1 MSQFVQRVVS
11 IDRQHPRYAIG
22 TEVSLRTRAGII
34 AKGRTT
40 NLSRGGLC
48 ADVDAE
54 PARGQQVEVSIALIF
69 NAEGVSEPL
78 ALPAR
83 VVWCTGLG
91 DRFQVGL
98 SFLALSKDQS
108 AFLDMFIRFLEEHPE
123 ELSDEKSAS
132 RSLPFDLSR

>member
-1 MSQFVQRVVS
+1 MSQFDQRPVTT
-11 IDRQHPRYAIG
+11 DREHPRYAIG
-22 TEVSLRTRAGII
+22 TEVNLRTKAGTI

-54 PARGQQVEVSIALIF
+54 PARGQQLEVSIALIF

-98 SFLALSKDQS
+98 SFLAMTKDQS
-108 AFLDMFIRFLEEHPE
+108 AFLDMFIRFLKEHPE

>member
-1 MSQFVQRVVS
+1 VS
-11 IDRQHPRYAIG
+11 VDRQHPRYAIG
-22 TEVSLRTRAGII
+22 TEVTLRTRAGVI

-54 PARGQQVEVSIALIF
+54 PTRGQQVDVSIALIF
-69 NAEGVSEPL
+69 NADGVSEPL

-83 VVWCTGLG
+83 VAWCTGLG
-91 DRFQVGL
+91 DRHQIGL
-98 SFLALSKDQS
+98 SFLSLSKDQA
-108 AFLDMFIRFLEEHPE
+108 AFLEMFIRFLEEHPE
-123 ELSDEKSAS
+123 EPSDETSAS

>member
-1 MSQFVQRVVS
+1 LSA
-11 IDRQHPRYAIG
+11 DRQHPRYAIG
-22 TEVSLRTRAGII
+22 TEVNLRTRAGVI
-34 AKGRTT
+34 ARGKTT

-54 PARGQQVEVSIALIF
+54 PTRGQPIEVSIALVF
-69 NAEGVSEPL
+69 NADGVSEPL

-91 DRFQVGL
+91 DRYQVGL
-98 SFLALSKDQS
+98 SFLAMSKEQA

>member
-1 MSQFVQRVVS
+1 MSSERE
-11 IDRQHPRYAIG
+11 HPRYAIG

-34 AKGRTT
+34 ARGRTT

-48 ADVDAE
+48 VDVDAE
-54 PARGQQVEVSIALIF
+54 PTRGQQLEISIALVF
-69 NAEGVSEPL
+69 SAEGVSEPL

-91 DRFQVGL
+91 ERYQVGL
-98 SFLALSKDQS
+98 SFLPLSKDQ
-108 AFLDMFIRFLEEHPE
+108 AGFLDMFIRFLHDHPE

>member
-1 MSQFVQRVVS
+1 MSQFEQRPLS
-11 IDRQHPRYAIG
+11 TDRQHPRYAIG
-22 TEVSLRTRAGII
+22 TEVNLRTLVGVI
-34 AKGRTT
+34 ARGRTT

-54 PARGQQVEVSIALIF
+54 PTRGQQIEVSIALIF
-69 NAEGVSEPL
+69 NADGVSEPL

-91 DRFQVGL
+91 ERFQVGL
-98 SFLALSKDQS
+98 SFLALTKDQA

-123 ELSDEKSAS
+123 ELSDENSAS

>member
-1 MSQFVQRVVS
+1 MPQF
-11 IDRQHPRYAIG
+11 DRRAVNTEREHPRYAIG
-22 TEVSLRTRAGII
+22 TEVTLRSRAGVI
-34 AKGRTT
+34 AKGKTT

-48 ADVDAE
+48 ADLDAE
-54 PARGQQVEVSIALIF
+54 PARGQQVEVSIALVF
-69 NAEGVSEPL
+69 NAEGTSEPL

-98 SFLALSKDQS
+98 SFLPLSKDQA
-108 AFLDMFIRFLEEHPE
+108 AFLDMFIRFLKEHPE

>member
-1 MSQFVQRVVS
+1 MSQFDQRPLS
-11 IDRQHPRYAIG
+11 ADRQHPRYAIG
-22 TEVSLRTRAGII
+22 TEVNLRSRAGAI
-34 AKGRTT
+34 AHGRTT

-54 PARGQQVEVSIALIF
+54 PERGQPIEVSIALVF
-69 NAEGVSEPL
+69 NADGVSEPL

-98 SFLALSKDQS
+98 SFLAMSKEQA
-108 AFLDMFIRFLEEHPE
+108 AFLDVFIRFLEEHPE

>member
-1 MSQFVQRVVS
+1 MPQFVRRAVTTE
-11 IDRQHPRYAIG
+11 REHPRYAIG
-22 TEVSLRTRAGII
+22 TEVSLRTRAGVI
-34 AKGRTT
+34 AKGKTT

-48 ADVDAE
+48 ADIDAE
-54 PARGQQVEVSIALIF
+54 PARGQQLEVSIALVF
-69 NAEGVSEPL
+69 NAEGTSEPL

-98 SFLALSKDQS
+98 SFLSLSKDQA

>member
-1 MSQFVQRVVS
+1 MTAERE
-11 IDRQHPRYAIG
+11 HPRYAIG
-22 TEVSLRTRAGII
+22 TEVTLRSRVGVV
-34 AKGRTT
+34 AKGKTT

-54 PARGQQVEVSIALIF
+54 PTRGQQLEVSIALIF

-78 ALPAR
+78 ALPVR

-91 DRFQVGL
+91 ERFQVGL
-98 SFLALSKDQS
+98 SFLPLSKDQA
-108 AFLDMFIRFLEEHPE
+108 AFLEMFIRFLKEHPE
-123 ELSDEKSAS
+123 EVSDEKSAS

>member
-1 MSQFVQRVVS
+1 MSS
-11 IDRQHPRYAIG
+11 DRQHPRYAIG
-22 TEVSLRTRAGII
+22 TEVNLRTKAGII

-91 DRFQVGL
+91 AHHQIGL
-98 SFLALSKDQS
+98 SFLPLTKDQ
-108 AFLDMFIRFLEEHPE
+108 ATFLGMFIRFLEEHPE